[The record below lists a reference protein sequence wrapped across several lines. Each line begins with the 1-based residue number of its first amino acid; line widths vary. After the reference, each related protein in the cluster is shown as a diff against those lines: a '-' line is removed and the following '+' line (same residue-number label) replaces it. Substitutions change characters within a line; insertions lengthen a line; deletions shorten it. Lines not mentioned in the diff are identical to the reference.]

1 MKLVCVQIIPV
12 VKSVLLSMWSI
23 FPTLIVLKQGDVLT
37 PLFFNIISIDI
48 IRLIKSKMVA

>member
-37 PLFFNIISIDI
+37 PFFFNIISIDI